1 MKPKTPES
9 EPSTGKAGDKP
20 YVKPELKEF
29 GDVAE
34 LTRTVDAT
42 GLNDGGMSAMTKT

>member
-1 MKPKTPES
+1 MNPKRPDPEKDS
-9 EPSTGKAGDKP
+9 DPKP

-34 LTRTVDAT
+34 LTRTVDNVGA
-42 GLNDGGMSAMTKT
+42 NDGGMALMTKT

>member
-1 MKPKTPES
+1 MSQQPTDTEKDRAPK
-9 EPSTGKAGDKP
+9 KA

-34 LTRTVDAT
+34 LTRTLNPDGA
-42 GLNDGGMSAMTKT
+42 NDGGMSLMTKT